1 MAAWLTPGVGSAI
14 GGIASA
20 LGGLFGQSSANRQN
34 IRLAREQMAFQE
46 RMSNTAY
53 QRAMADMRKAGLNPI
68 LAAKSP
74 ASTPGG
80 ATARVDSALGAGIS
94 SGLAAYNGLKN
105 AELLSAQA
113 RKTNADAHR
122 TEAETRGMIGDGDT
136 IYPSNPM
143 HLLTHAAGRSASR
156 IESMWTEHILP
167 AIQAQAATSAKNINQ
182 LKDEIIGF
190 LSNVK
195 GNAQQIELQIINYL
209 ENELPKAKGTTRGHG
224 VRH

>member
-1 MAAWLTPGVGSAI
+1 MALFAPGTGAAI

-34 IRLAREQMAFQE
+34 IKLAREQMAFQE

-105 AELLSAQA
+105 AQLLSAQA
-113 RKTNADAHR
+113 RKMNADAHR

-143 HLLTHAAGRSASR
+143 HLLTHAAGRTAAR
-156 IESMWTEHILP
+156 IEEMWDDHILP
-167 AIQAQAATSAKNINQ
+167 AIQAQAMTSAQNVID
-182 LKDEIIGF
+182 LKKELIGF
-190 LSNVK
+190 LSKVK
-195 GNAQQIELQIINYL
+195 GNQQQIELQIINYL
-209 ENELPKAKGTTRGHG
+209 EEQLPKARGTTRGHG